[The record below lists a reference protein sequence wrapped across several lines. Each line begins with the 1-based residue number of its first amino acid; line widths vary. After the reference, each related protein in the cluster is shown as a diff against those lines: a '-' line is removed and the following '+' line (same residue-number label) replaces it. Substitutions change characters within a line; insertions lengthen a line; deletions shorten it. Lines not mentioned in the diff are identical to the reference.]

1 MADGRLTTV
10 TWHKMT
16 SDTRH
21 KYHPSIRIWFH
32 LPPRTPIRNEVMES
46 SYMEVQFHFS
56 TNNTKTDSGPST
68 VVSAANAKFCKS
80 LPSSTTTAA
89 TKTTEANKVNLS
101 IVLSHALNSSKE
113 NDYILCDQDDDDE
126 SDGLSTDSEKLKVRQ
141 SYSEI
146 FIYLLLFFLL
156 TYCYI
161 SRLVTATLY
170 RVEIWERRKPAIKH
184 YLPTKDEYSINR
196 TKFVIRPP
204 TQTHRHSH
212 QRLLPVAYIL
222 PGIYIFH
229 QP

>member
-1 MADGRLTTV
+1 
-10 TWHKMT
+10 
-16 SDTRH
+16 
-21 KYHPSIRIWFH
+21 
-32 LPPRTPIRNEVMES
+32 
-46 SYMEVQFHFS
+46 MEVQFHFS

-146 FIYLLLFFLL
+146 FIYLLFFLL

-170 RVEIWERRKPAIKH
+170 RVEI
-184 YLPTKDEYSINR
+184 
-196 TKFVIRPP
+196 
-204 TQTHRHSH
+204 
-212 QRLLPVAYIL
+212 
-222 PGIYIFH
+222 
-229 QP
+229 